1 MNRRSFFRFLS
12 VGALVAIAPLKF
24 IAPALHARAVE
35 SLTVSEIVTTTL
47 RKYAP
52 QIAANVTRSS
62 PLYRRLVDRGR

>member
-12 VGALVAIAPLKF
+12 AGALIAVAPLKF

-35 SLTVSEIVTTTL
+35 SLTVSEIITVTL

-52 QIAANVTRSS
+52 QMAANVTRSN
-62 PLYRRLVDRGR
+62 PLYRRLTERGR